1 MMTDAEQAPP
11 GVDPARPSTA
21 RVYDYLLGGDHNF
34 ESDRAAAQM
43 LKSRAPELVDS
54 AWANRGFHQ
63 RAAKWIA
70 LQGVRQFIDIGSGL
84 PTVGNTHE
92 VVRRVAPNARVVYV
106 DNDPMVLA
114 YGQALLGDDRRA
126 TVILADM
133 RDPEAVLGN
142 ADLRN
147 LIDFTEPVGL
157 LITAVLHFVSDES
170 DPPGLMSRYMAAL
183 PGGSYLALSH
193 MTADQKP
200 QLAVQTLV
208 EVGLRAAG
216 GGYLRSKTEVR
227 GLFEGLE
234 IVPPYP
240 GADPDLTWV
249 GLWDCEDPALAD
261 SEGSRWL
268 YCGVAKKTA

>member
-1 MMTDAEQAPP
+1 MTDAEQAPP

-21 RVYDYLLGGDHNF
+21 RIYDYLLGGEHNF
-34 ESDRAAAQM
+34 AADRAAGQM
-43 LKSRAPELVDS
+43 LKSRAPELMDS

-114 YGQALLGDDRRA
+114 YGKALLGDDRNA
-126 TVILADM
+126 TVILADI
-133 RDPEAVLGN
+133 RDPEAVLSN
-142 ADLRN
+142 TELRG

-157 LITAVLHFVSDES
+157 LVTAVLHFVSDENE
-170 DPPGLMSRYMAAL
+170 PAKLISRYMAAL
-183 PGGSYLALSH
+183 AEGSYLALSH
-193 MTADQKP
+193 LTADQKP
-200 QLAVQTLV
+200 VLAVQTLV

-227 GLFEGLE
+227 ELFEGLE
-234 IVPPYP
+234 IVPPYA

-268 YCGVAKKTA
+268 YCGVAKNTS

>member
-1 MMTDAEQAPP
+1 MTDAEQAPP

-21 RVYDYLLGGDHNF
+21 RIYDYLLGGEHNF
-34 ESDRAAAQM
+34 AADRAAGQM
-43 LKSRAPELVDS
+43 LKSRAPELMDS

-114 YGQALLGDDRRA
+114 YGKALLGDDRNA
-126 TVILADM
+126 TVILADI

-142 ADLRN
+142 TELRG

-157 LITAVLHFVSDES
+157 LITAVLHFVSDENE
-170 DPPGLMSRYMAAL
+170 PAKLISRYMAAL
-183 PGGSYLALSH
+183 AEGSYLALSH
-193 MTADQKP
+193 LTADQKP
-200 QLAVQTLV
+200 VLAVQTLL

-227 GLFEGLE
+227 ELFEGLE
-234 IVPPYP
+234 IVSPYA

-268 YCGVAKKTA
+268 YCGVAKKTS

>member
-1 MMTDAEQAPP
+1 MMTDAEQVPP
-11 GVDPARPSTA
+11 GVDPARPSPA

-34 ESDRAAAQM
+34 ESDRAAGQM
-43 LKSRAPELVDS
+43 LKSRAPELLDS

-70 LQGVRQFIDIGSGL
+70 MQGVRQFIDIGSGL

-114 YGQALLGDDRRA
+114 YGQALLGDDRNA

-133 RDPEAVLGN
+133 RDLDAVLGN
-142 ADLRN
+142 EDLRG

-157 LITAVLHFVSDES
+157 LITAVLHFISDEN
-170 DPPGLMSRYMAAL
+170 DPPGLVSRYMAAL
-183 PGGSYLALSH
+183 AKGSYLALSH
-193 MTADQKP
+193 MTADHKP
-200 QLAVQTLV
+200 ALAVQTLV

-216 GGYLRSKTEVR
+216 GGYLRSKTEIR
-227 GLFEGLE
+227 GLFQGLE
-234 IVPPYP
+234 IVPPYA

-268 YCGVAKKTA
+268 YCAVAEKTA